1 MTNVTPLE
9 PGFYGMGIAPKL
21 LDILWQLQYKA
32 PTPIQHKSIPVAME
46 GKDLIG
52 IAQTGTGKTLAFSV
66 PLIQRLAQ
74 TKGRGLVILPTRELA
89 LQAEKVIQQ
98 LGKPVGLR
106 TAVLIGGASMH
117 LQMQQI
123 KRNPHVLVVTPGR
136 LIDFLDQKKINLHDV
151 KVLVLDEADRML
163 DMGFA
168 PQIKRILQSVPQDRQ
183 TLLFSATMPAE
194 IVKIASSYMKL
205 PVRIEIDRS
214 GTTAEKV
221 TQELYVVNK
230 EDKIKLLERLL
241 KENRG
246 SILVFTRT
254 KYGAKKIAR
263 ALRNVGH
270 SSAEIHSERSLSQRR
285 EALDGFKNGKYR
297 ILVATDIAA
306 RGLDVKNIELVVNFD
321 LPDQAEDYVHRIG
334 RTGRA
339 GQVGKA
345 ISIATPDQ
353 RKEVEAIERFTRSY
367 LPVSKVPDMPVANLT
382 GSMSSA
388 GGRRSSGPRRGAR
401 RGMGGSGRR
410 RR

>member
-1 MTNVTPLE
+1 MNNITPLE

-21 LDILWQLQYKA
+21 LDILWHLQYKA
-32 PTPIQHKSIPVAME
+32 PTPIQHKSIPVAVE

-117 LQMQQI
+117 VQIQQI
-123 KRNPHVLVVTPGR
+123 KRNPHVLIVTPGR
-136 LIDFLDQKKINLHDV
+136 LIDFLDQKKISLRDI

-168 PQIKRILQSVPQDRQ
+168 PQIKRILQNIPKDRQ

-230 EDKIKLLERLL
+230 DDKIKLLARLL
-241 KENRG
+241 QENRG

-263 ALRNVGH
+263 ALRNMGH
-270 SSAEIHSERSLSQRR
+270 SSSEIHSERSLSQRR

-339 GQVGKA
+339 GQVGRA

-367 LPVSKVPDMPVANLT
+367 LPISKLSDMPVTNLA
-382 GSMSSA
+382 SSTPA
-388 GGRRSSGPRRGAR
+388 GVRRPSGPRRGAR
-401 RGMGGSGRR
+401 SDVGRQGRR

>member
-1 MTNVTPLE
+1 MNNITPLE

-32 PTPIQHKSIPVAME
+32 PTPIQHKSIPVAVE

-98 LGKPVGLR
+98 LGRPVGLR

-136 LIDFLDQKKINLHDV
+136 LIDFLDQKKINLQDI

-168 PQIKRILQSVPQDRQ
+168 PQIKRILQNIPKDRQ

-230 EDKIKLLERLL
+230 DDKIKLLERLL

-263 ALRNVGH
+263 ALRNMGH

-285 EALDGFKNGKYR
+285 EALDGM
-297 ILVATDIAA
+297 ILTKVFT
-306 RGLDVKNIELVVNFD
+306 V
-321 LPDQAEDYVHRIG
+321 LPR
-334 RTGRA
+334 
-339 GQVGKA
+339 
-345 ISIATPDQ
+345 
-353 RKEVEAIERFTRSY
+353 
-367 LPVSKVPDMPVANLT
+367 N
-382 GSMSSA
+382 
-388 GGRRSSGPRRGAR
+388 
-401 RGMGGSGRR
+401 
-410 RR
+410 

>member
-1 MTNVTPLE
+1 MNNITPLE

-32 PTPIQHKSIPVAME
+32 PTPIQHKSIPVAVE

-98 LGKPVGLR
+98 LGRPVGLR

-136 LIDFLDQKKINLHDV
+136 LIDFLDQKKINLQDI

-168 PQIKRILQSVPQDRQ
+168 PQIKRILQNIPKDRQ

-230 EDKIKLLERLL
+230 DDKIKLLERLL

-263 ALRNVGH
+263 ALRNMGH

-367 LPVSKVPDMPVANLT
+367 LPVTKLPDMPVTNLT
-382 GSMSSA
+382 GSSSA
-388 GGRRSSGPRRGAR
+388 GGRRPSGPQRGVRRGP
-401 RGMGGSGRR
+401 GGPSRR

>member
-21 LDILWQLQYKA
+21 LDILWQLQYKT
-32 PTPIQHKSIPVAME
+32 PTPIQHKSIPVAVE

-98 LGKPVGLR
+98 LGKSVGLR
-106 TAVLIGGASMH
+106 SVVLIGGASMH
-117 LQMQQI
+117 LQMQQL

-136 LIDFLDQKKINLHDV
+136 LIDFLDQKKMNLNDV
-151 KVLVLDEADRML
+151 NVLVLDEADRML

-168 PQIKRILQSVPQDRQ
+168 PQIKRILQSIPKDRQ

-230 EDKIKLLERLL
+230 DDKIKLLARLL
-241 KENRG
+241 QENRG

-263 ALRNVGH
+263 ALRNIGH
-270 SSAEIHSERSLSQRR
+270 SSAEIHSERSLAQRR

-306 RGLDVKNIELVVNFD
+306 RGLDVKNIELVVNYD

-367 LPVSKVPDMPVANLT
+367 LPVSKVPDIPVANLSG
-382 GSMSSA
+382 GSSSSA
-388 GGRRSSGPRRGAR
+388 RRSPSPRRGAR
-401 RGMGGSGRR
+401 RGMGGMGRR